1 MNRSPRYITSLLMT
15 AIYLLMVFSPL
26 APLAMHS
33 KRVAHVVTGECSGD
47 CQIDGCSLEHSAA
60 HACCCW
66 QKKLKGTVAHA
77 DEHGMHQDVKI
88 KKGGKSCCASTQPA
102 GHDHDSSSAATE
114 TTRKETSKTTT
125 ISTAPCGSSKLFA
138 LWGTG
143 KMSHLPYLFSGG
155 ISVQL
160 EGSFSPSI
168 PDKLTSRSVEPPH
181 PPPKIS
187 FFS

>member
-1 MNRSPRYITSLLMT
+1 MT

-26 APLAMHS
+26 APLAMQS
-33 KRVAHVVTGECSGD
+33 KRVAHALTGECSGD

-66 QKKLKGTVAHA
+66 QKKLKGTMAHV
-77 DEHGMHQDVKI
+77 DEHDMRPVAKT
-88 KKGGKSCCASTQPA
+88 KKVAKSCCSQLPKRDVVQKKFA
-102 GHDHDSSSAATE
+102 
-114 TTRKETSKTTT
+114 KTTT
-125 ISTAPCGSSKLFA
+125 IGTAPCGSSKLFA

-143 KMSHLPYLFSGG
+143 KMLHLPYLFSGG
-155 ISVQL
+155 IPAPL
-160 EGSFSPSI
+160 EGTFSPSI
-168 PDKLTSRSVEPPH
+168 PDKLTSHIAEPPH